1 MSMALQI
8 DVVFRQLNG
17 QLKVSDPRARR
28 DAAQACCQEL
38 ESLKMAATSQDLS
51 VLVAACDRARC
62 TFDVLHQELQYSL
75 EWAGSAMID

>member
-1 MSMALQI
+1 
-8 DVVFRQLNG
+8 
-17 QLKVSDPRARR
+17 
-28 DAAQACCQEL
+28 
-38 ESLKMAATSQDLS
+38 MAATSQDLS